1 MLDLTTIFILT
12 LIPASALMAVSLV
25 VGALESNV

>member
-12 LIPASALMAVSLV
+12 LIPASALFTISLV
-25 VGALESNV
+25 VSVLESVE

>member
-12 LIPASALMAVSLV
+12 LIPASALMTVSLV
-25 VGALESNV
+25 VGALESSV